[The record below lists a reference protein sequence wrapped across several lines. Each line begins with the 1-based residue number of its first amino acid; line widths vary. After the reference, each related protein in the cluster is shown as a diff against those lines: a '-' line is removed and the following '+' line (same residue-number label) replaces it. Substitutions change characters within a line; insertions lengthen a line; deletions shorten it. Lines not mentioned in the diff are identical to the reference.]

1 MLKDDGESVLTD
13 ECGHERAGAPEG
25 GLQAQTASLLSAP
38 PTCVRLRLQAEDG
51 SLTQAAG

>member
-1 MLKDDGESVLTD
+1 MLKDEGESVLKD
-13 ECGHERAGAPEG
+13 ECGHERAGAPAG
-25 GLQAQTASLLSAP
+25 GLQAQAASLLSAP